1 MNLNDYQKLALRT
14 INKELTAEENLLNAC
29 LGLAGE
35 TGEFV
40 DICKKKFFHG
50 HEFDGTEL
58 VKELGDI
65 LWYISQ
71 ASFALQSYFMEVDK
85 FTLEAIAKA
94 NIEKLEARY
103 QGQFSSEKS
112 INRFENRDE

>member
-35 TGEFV
+35 VGEMI
-40 DICKKKFFHG
+40 DPIKKWRYHSHKL
-50 HEFDGTEL
+50 DPDKML
-58 VKELGDI
+58 KEAGDI

-71 ASFALQSYFMEVDK
+71 ASFAFQQIFGSKMDFS
-85 FTLEAIAKA
+85 LEAIAKA

-112 INRFENRDE
+112 INRKVD

>member
-14 INKELTAEENLLNAC
+14 INQELTAEENLANAIV
-29 LGLAGE
+29 GLAGE
-35 TGEFV
+35 VGEAAE
-40 DICKKKFFHG
+40 IYKKFKWHK
-50 HEFDGTEL
+50 HPLDPEKL
-58 VKELGDI
+58 AKELGDV
-65 LWYISQ
+65 LWYLSQ
-71 ASFALQSYFMEVDK
+71 ASFALQELFPSYNL
-85 FTLEAIAKA
+85 TLEDIAKI